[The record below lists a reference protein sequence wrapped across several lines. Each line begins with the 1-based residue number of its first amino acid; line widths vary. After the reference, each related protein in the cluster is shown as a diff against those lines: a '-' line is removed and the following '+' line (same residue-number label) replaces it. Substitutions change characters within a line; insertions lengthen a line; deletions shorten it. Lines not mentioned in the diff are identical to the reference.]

1 VRINGSAAGALRADV
16 RWQTFALELEAQEG
30 LNRIALEWP
39 LRPPPVDA
47 FEQAARRLERGAYPD
62 VLPVFGEIH
71 AFTAR
76 RSPSR

>member
-1 VRINGSAAGALRADV
+1 MGVRINGSAAGAVAADV
-16 RWQTFALELEAQEG
+16 RWQTFALDLTVRTG

-39 LRPPPVDA
+39 LLPPPADA

-62 VLPVFGEIH
+62 VLPVFGEVH

-76 RSPSR
+76 SGD